1 MDFLQVTNTLLQGFG
16 YTCLLFLLTLVFA
29 LPLGLAIA
37 FGMMSKFKPLSGF
50 FKVIVWIIRG
60 VPLML
65 QLFMVYYL
73 PGLLNNGVNF
83 WSNVDKFFF
92 FDLGLGISFGGA
104 FLAAII
110 SFTINYACYFAV
122 IYKGGIEGISKGQH
136 EAGQVLG
143 LSKRHIFRRIIL
155 FQVIKR
161 ITPPMSNEIIT
172 LVKDTA
178 LSNVIG
184 VIEIIKV
191 SQNFANGAPPIFWPI
206 FYSGVFYLIFVGL
219 LTLLFGYIEKKMSFY
234 KE

>member
-1 MDFLQVTNTLLQGFG
+1 MTFLQVTNTLLEGFG
-16 YTCLLFLLTLVFA
+16 ATCLLFLLTLIFS
-29 LPLGLAIA
+29 LPLGLVIA
-37 FGMMSKFKPLSGF
+37 FGMMSKFKPLSATL
-50 FKVIVWIIRG
+50 KVIVWIVRG
-60 VPLML
+60 IPLML

-73 PGLLNNGVNF
+73 PGLINSGNNF
-83 WSNVDKFFF
+83 WGAVDKFFYF
-92 FDLGLGISFGGA
+92 ELGINAGGA
-104 FLAAII
+104 FIAALI
-110 SFTINYACYFAV
+110 SFVFNYACYFAV

-143 LSKRHIFRRIIL
+143 LTKKQIFRKIIL

-178 LSNVIG
+178 LANVIG
-184 VIEIIKV
+184 VIEIIKLAKG
-191 SQNFANGAPPIFWPI
+191 FASGVPPIIWPI
-206 FYSGVFYLIFVGL
+206 FYSGVFYLIFVGA

>member
-1 MDFLQVTNTLLQGFG
+1 MTFLQVTNTLLEGFG
-16 YTCLLFLLTLVFA
+16 LTCLLFLLTLIFA
-29 LPLGLAIA
+29 LPLGLCIS
-37 FGMMSKFKPLSGF
+37 FGLMSKFKPLSAIL
-50 FKVIVWIIRG
+50 KVIVWIVRG
-60 VPLML
+60 IPLML

-73 PGLLNNGVNF
+73 PGLLNDGNNF
-83 WSNVDKFFF
+83 WGEVDKFLFF
-92 FDLGLGISFGGA
+92 NFGINSGGA
-104 FLAAII
+104 FIAALI
-110 SFTINYACYFAV
+110 SFVLNYACYFAV
-122 IYKGGIEGISKGQH
+122 IYKGGIEGISRGQH

-143 LSKRHIFRRIIL
+143 LNKSHIFRKIIL

-178 LSNVIG
+178 LANVIG
-184 VIEIIKV
+184 VIEIIKAAKNYA
-191 SQNFANGAPPIFWPI
+191 SGFPPIFWPI